1 VSFNVAVIRGNCS
14 SPPEVRTLASG
25 STLAILQVTSR
36 SDEGA
41 ATSVP
46 VVSWDPPAWVEDLDT
61 GDEVIAVGRV
71 RRRFYR
77 AGAAAASKVELE
89 ADYLA
94 PGGDRR
100 RVKVALRRVR
110 EVLEGLDG

>member
-1 VSFNVAVIRGNCS
+1 MSFNLAVVRGACS
-14 SPPEVRTLASG
+14 SAPELRTLESG
-25 STLAILQVTSR
+25 STLAVLQITAR
-36 SDEGA
+36 EPDA
-41 ATSVP
+41 PTTSVP
-46 VVSWDPPAWVEDLDT
+46 VVMWDPPEWVGDLDS

-94 PGGDRR
+94 PANDRR
-100 RVKVALRRVR
+100 RVKTALRRAR
-110 EVLEGLDG
+110 DQLSSADA